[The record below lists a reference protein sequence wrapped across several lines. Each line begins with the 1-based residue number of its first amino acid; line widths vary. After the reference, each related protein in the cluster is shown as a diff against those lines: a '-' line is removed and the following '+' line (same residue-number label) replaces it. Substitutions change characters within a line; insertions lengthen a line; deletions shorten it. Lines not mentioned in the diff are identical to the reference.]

1 MPVINKNRYH
11 TMQSEI
17 PVKEMEINL
26 QQGTGWG
33 GDGVVLFY
41 IISSYLETGGAAC
54 GGHRTHTP
62 GKGDS
67 GHGGCGSIRQLAG
80 VSTVW
85 ECACIL
91 CIPAASMQCSRSPS
105 VSQKRRT
112 RMQTRN

>member
-1 MPVINKNRYH
+1 MFGEVALEEGSSGV
-11 TMQSEI
+11 M
-17 PVKEMEINL
+17 VEMGEDHL
-26 QQGTGWG
+26 K
-33 GDGVVLFY
+33 
-41 IISSYLETGGAAC
+41 SK
-54 GGHRTHTP
+54 